1 MNYLMQGGDGQT
13 YGPVAVDT
21 LVQWVKEGR
30 LNAQTKLAPEGTT
43 DWKAAG
49 EYPELASL
57 FAASPAP
64 APCCC
69 GGHEAGA
76 APCGPPPVAGEIRIG
91 DCLNRSWALLKAD
104 PGLVIG
110 VTVVV
115 MLAQVALG
123 FIPVLGSVAGLLLGG
138 VFTGGLYA
146 FFLKKIR
153 GETASFEDAFAG
165 FKLAFVPLMLTGLVS
180 GVLTMLGLILC
191 IIPGIYVA
199 VCWMFAVPAVMDQKL
214 AFWDGMELSRKT
226 VSPKWFQFFLLMLVS
241 GLVAVA
247 GVLACGV
254 GLVVTIP
261 LSIGMIAYAYE
272 DTFGKKA

>member
-1 MNYLMQGGDGQT
+1 
-13 YGPVAVDT
+13 VA
-21 LVQWVKEGR
+21 
-30 LNAQTKLAPEGTT
+30 
-43 DWKAAG
+43 
-49 EYPELASL
+49 
-57 FAASPAP
+57 
-64 APCCC
+64 
-69 GGHEAGA
+69 
-76 APCGPPPVAGEIRIG
+76 
-91 DCLNRSWALLKAD
+91 
-104 PGLVIG
+104 
-110 VTVVV
+110 
-115 MLAQVALG
+115 
-123 FIPVLGSVAGLLLGG
+123 
-138 VFTGGLYA
+138 
-146 FFLKKIR
+146 
-153 GETASFEDAFAG
+153 
-165 FKLAFVPLMLTGLVS
+165 LMLTGLVS
-180 GVLTMLGLILC
+180 GLLTMLGLILC